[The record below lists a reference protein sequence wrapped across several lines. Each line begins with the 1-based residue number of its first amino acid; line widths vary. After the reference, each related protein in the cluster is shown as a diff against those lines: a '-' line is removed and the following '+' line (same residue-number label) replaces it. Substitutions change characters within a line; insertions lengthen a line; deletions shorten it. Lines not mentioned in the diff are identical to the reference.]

1 MKKHTHLSLDE
12 RITIAQLL
20 KDCSPFK
27 AIARELGR
35 DPSTI
40 SKEVRGHRVP
50 KKSGALGKAF
60 YICAHRFGCDCRRLC
75 TGCKNNRYCWTCGK
89 CISICPDYKEQKCS
103 RLSSP
108 PYVCNGCQN
117 LNSCTLEKW
126 FYRAQSAQEEY
137 KSLLS
142 EAREGISLSEDEIRH
157 LDSIIS
163 PLILKGQSL
172 NHIFQNHGD
181 SIMVSESTLYRLI
194 NDNLFTARNLDLPR
208 RVRFSKRKCRK
219 NRKIDK
225 QCRTGRTYL
234 DYQVYIQEHP
244 DLPVTQ
250 IDSVEGVKGGK
261 VLLTIH
267 FVQAEFMAAFLRDT
281 NDSQSVIDI
290 FNRLYLELRCDIFI
304 SLMPVLLADNGS
316 EFSNPSRIEF
326 DTQGNQRTHLFYCDP
341 ASPGQKGSAE
351 RNHELIRLVIPKGKP
366 LDSYTQDDISLMMS
380 HINSYC
386 RPSLGNKTPY
396 DMMCFL
402 YGKGIPERFGIHKIA
417 PDDVTLRPSL
427 LAKGDDKDE

>member
-1 MKKHTHLSLDE
+1 MRKHTHLSLDE
-12 RITIAQLL
+12 RITIALL
-20 KDCSPFK
+20 LRYRSSFK

-40 SKEVRGHRVP
+40 SKEILRHRTP

-60 YICAHRFGCDCRRLC
+60 NNCAHRFGCDCRRLC

-89 CISICPDYKEQKCS
+89 CIFICDNYEEQKCF

-108 PYVCNGCQN
+108 PYVCNGCPD

-126 FYRAQSAQEEY
+126 FYRAQSAQKEY
-137 KSLLS
+137 RELLS
-142 EAREGISLSEDEIRH
+142 EARAGISLSENEIRH

-194 NDNLFTARNLDLPR
+194 DSSLFTARNLDLPR
-208 RVRFSKRKCRK
+208 KVRFSRRRCSR

-225 QCRTGRTYL
+225 QCRTGRTFS
-234 DYQVYIQEHP
+234 DYQTYRQKHP

-250 IDSVEGVKGGK
+250 IDSVEGVRGGK

-267 FVQAEFMAAFLRDT
+267 FVQAEFMAAFIRDT

-290 FNRLYLELRCDIFI
+290 FDRLYLELRCDIFI

-326 DTQGNQRTHLFYCDP
+326 DTQGNRRSHLFYCDP

-351 RNHELIRLVIPKGKP
+351 RNHELIRLVIPKGTP
-366 LDSYTQDDISLMMS
+366 MDPYTQDDISLMMS

-402 YGKGIPERFGIHKIA
+402 YGEGIPELFGIHKIA
-417 PDDVTLRPSL
+417 PDNVTLRPSL
-427 LAKGDDKDE
+427 LAKDGDRDE

>member
-1 MKKHTHLSLDE
+1 MAKHSHLSLDE

-20 KDCSPFK
+20 KEHSSFK

-40 SKEVRGHRVP
+40 SKEIRRHRIP

-60 YICAHRFGCDCRRLC
+60 NNCAHRFGCDCRRLC

-89 CISICPDYKEQKCS
+89 CISICSNYVKQTCS

-108 PYVCNGCQN
+108 PYVCNGCTS

-126 FYRAQSAQEEY
+126 FFRAQSAQKEY
-137 KSLLS
+137 LELLT
-142 EAREGISLSEDEIRH
+142 EAREGISLSENEIRY

-163 PLILKGQSL
+163 PLLLKGQSL
-172 NHIFQNHGD
+172 NHIFQNHRD

-194 NDNLFTARNLDLPR
+194 DSNLFTARNIDLPR

-219 NRKIDK
+219 NIKIDK
-225 QCRTGRTYL
+225 QCRDGRTYL
-234 DYQVYIQEHP
+234 EYLDYRKEYP

-267 FVQAEFMAAFLRDT
+267 FVQAEFMAAFIRST

-290 FNRLYLELRCDIFI
+290 FDRLYLELRCDVFL
-304 SLMPVLLADNGS
+304 SLMPVILADNGS
-316 EFSNPSRIEF
+316 EFSNPARIEF
-326 DTQGNQRTHLFYCDP
+326 DAQGNRRTRLFYCDP
-341 ASPGQKGSAE
+341 SSPGQKGSAE
-351 RNHELIRLVIPKGKP
+351 RNHELIRYIIPKGTP
-366 LDSYTQDDISLMMS
+366 LDSYTQDDINLMMS

-386 RPSLGNKTPY
+386 RPSIGNKTPY

-402 YGKGIPERFGIHKIA
+402 YGERIPELFGIHKIS
-417 PDDVTLRPSL
+417 PDDVTLRPAL
-427 LAKGDDKDE
+427 LRKETE

>member
-60 YICAHRFGCDCRRLC
+60 NNCAHRFGCDCRRLC

-316 EFSNPSRIEF
+316 EFSNPLCVVR
-326 DTQGNQRTHLFYCDP
+326 
-341 ASPGQKGSAE
+341 
-351 RNHELIRLVIPKGKP
+351 
-366 LDSYTQDDISLMMS
+366 
-380 HINSYC
+380 
-386 RPSLGNKTPY
+386 
-396 DMMCFL
+396 
-402 YGKGIPERFGIHKIA
+402 
-417 PDDVTLRPSL
+417 
-427 LAKGDDKDE
+427 

>member
-12 RITIAQLL
+12 RIVIAQLL
-20 KDCSPFK
+20 KIASPFK

-40 SKEVRGHRVP
+40 SKEVRAHRTP
-50 KKSGALGKAF
+50 KKSGAFGKAF
-60 YICAHRFGCDCRRLC
+60 NNCSHRFSCDCRRLC
-75 TGCKNNRYCWTCGK
+75 PGCKNNRYCWTCGK

-103 RLSSP
+103 LLSSP

-117 LNSCTLEKW
+117 LHSCTLEKW

-142 EAREGISLSEDEIRH
+142 EAREGISLSQEEIRH

-163 PLILKGQSL
+163 PLLLKGQSL

-194 NDNLFTARNLDLPR
+194 DYNLFTARNLDLPR
-208 RVRFSKRKCRK
+208 RTRFSKRKCRK

-234 DYQVYIQEHP
+234 DYLAYMQEHP
-244 DLPVTQ
+244 DLPITQ

-290 FNRLYLELRCDIFI
+290 FDRLYLELRCDIFL

-316 EFSNPSRIEF
+316 EFSNPSRIES
-326 DTQGNQRTHLFYCDP
+326 DTQGNRRTHLFYCDP

-351 RNHELIRLVIPKGKP
+351 RNHELIRLVVPKGKP

-402 YGKGIPERFGIHKIA
+402 YGERIPELFGIHKID

-427 LAKGDDKDE
+427 LAKGDDRDE